1 MVGVTQMYNKKFILG
16 VFVRLSFQ
24 CLYSLA
30 WKIQQNAPSLEQ
42 EVLLAPLPKYLQL
55 GLIIDTLDL
64 LVSYGGMK
72 YTKNGETLIKTKS
85 D

>member
-1 MVGVTQMYNKKFILG
+1 M
-16 VFVRLSFQ
+16 RLSFQ
-24 CLYSLA
+24 CLHSLA